1 MSVGIKNE
9 RDLIE
14 AKKRVLSKHRLLAVF
29 SMPDEL
35 FHPTAT
41 VVTSIMV
48 FKAGE
53 KHEGKKTWFGY
64 FKDDGFEKRKHKGR
78 VDVRGKWKTIKE
90 KWLKAY
96 HNSDEIS
103 GLSVKAEVGPE
114 DEWCAEAYMET
125 DYTNITENDFIRKI
139 QNYSA
144 FLIQSGQNAN

>member
-14 AKKRVLSKHRLLAVF
+14 AKKRVLAKHRLLAVL

-35 FHPTAT
+35 FHPAAT
-41 VVTSIMV
+41 VVTSVMV
-48 FKAGE
+48 FRAGE

-78 VDVRGKWKTIKE
+78 VDIRNKWNAIRD
-90 KWLKAY
+90 KWLRAY
-96 HNSDEIS
+96 YNLDEVS
-103 GLSVKAEVGPE
+103 GLSVKAEVGAE

-125 DYTNITENDFIRKI
+125 DYSTLTSADFQKKMNDYIAFKFLTEKK
-139 QNYSA
+139 
-144 FLIQSGQNAN
+144 